1 MNSFY
6 GGKQGRTYHIVE
18 RYDAVYF
25 NPNDTTGFIEFNP
38 NITENSETRIK
49 NGPVSR
55 GTKLFYGQTR
65 YFVLQDI
72 SNISISTFSDSSLV
86 YEMKGMVNE
95 FQKGGAYTGVNY
107 GQYVLIDTVKCFGK
121 SNKQNGLLFR
131 RGFNYSQAASTKP
144 LPDDVKN
151 NVKIYYDTSTNQAG
165 QTEEIFNSDKYQAAW
180 ANWVENV
187 GGGAIYVGQIVGPE
201 GRATQL
207 EIVEWDQLLGELND
221 PNNPNYGAKSYQ
233 TVETP
238 GWYKEEDE
246 NVFNDTIE
254 AGYVNLLD
262 PYGDLVGAHISFDIP
277 YTILN
282 ITAKDISPYGETNI
296 EHIDAAYEENSPWD
310 VQQIINEET
319 DQHTG
324 TYSNLIHKHSYSGLG
339 IIYAKDENGQIIY
352 ETDEQGNLVYKKD
365 KQGNIIYETDEQ
377 GNQVPVKI
385 PVIIKPDHPF
395 YYDYQI
401 AVPRGKQGSGIT
413 EIKVQQ
419 GKDIYFK
426 TEDDTVVLNKQ
437 YYTAVLD
444 EHKNVTGYN
453 QVNQPNDN
461 DIQTYYE
468 KQPGKAEDKYFTYTE
483 IDYRDYAEGTK
494 TEHLGRWP
502 YRVIEEI
509 TTTPLNRQTFVEDI
523 VDENTVIDVHVG
535 QLLQI
540 QTESDNE
547 NIIAVCIKDGKH
559 SSVNTINAISVPMT
573 DGSNIV
579 NNILVTKIDGKDVP
593 ISAQPTVAGQIFTDP
608 WQPDSLDSS
617 DQPAKWQVIEVPSY
631 EEPQGQ
637 EKSPKDGPPQFL
649 NLYMTQG
656 QDYENNEHFKL
667 NNLDYIFLA
676 DDGTVYYRDTFDNSI
691 LHPAG
696 VVNGIRTVRKENG
709 ILYIEMNNGEIYS
722 FTTKSI
728 DHITYDENNDGKLII
743 YYDTLT
749 EDQDHILVTETVS
762 FDIKQIKETNYD
774 SSTGILTI
782 VYRTKNSNNE
792 YETEEIYLKTIQNI
806 GFGNIDT
813 DPETGKKI
821 LVTEID
827 YTKPQYFAA
836 TYIQEGEVQQPTI
849 ISKKANTLLSIVR
862 QGDVLYALY
871 SDPDFRNTIN
881 TNDSDIGKL
890 IEWTDPVTNINYTGS
905 NTLAWKNIGPIGGQY
920 HVSGE
925 YTYSDLL
932 GLSEQADF
940 TIDLSKG
947 FTDELEDR
955 AGWLVT
961 VTDTEQ
967 TKHLYAYDYNHNENE
982 YKYKLPSTAQENNTN
997 WYQVMSL
1004 QASMID
1010 PNYTVRLSSQ
1020 SNKRTVID
1028 TNGNS
1033 ITITDVNYHED
1044 NLNSNGLW
1052 FVVSYGHDLN

>member
-25 NPNDTTGFIEFNP
+25 NSNDTTGFIEFNP
-38 NITENSETRIK
+38 NITENSETKIK

-72 SNISISTFSDSSLV
+72 SNISISTFSDSSFV

-131 RGFNYSQAASTKP
+131 RGFNYSQIASTKP
-144 LPDDVKN
+144 LPDDVKDGA
-151 NVKIYYDTSTNQAG
+151 KIYYDTSTNQAG
-165 QTEEIFNSDKYQAAW
+165 QTEEIFNNDKYQAAW

-207 EIVEWDQLLGELND
+207 EIVKWDQLLGELND

-238 GWYKEEDE
+238 GWYKEENE

-277 YTILN
+277 YTVFN
-282 ITAKDISPYGETNI
+282 ITAKDISPYGETLKHKDI
-296 EHIDAAYEENSPWD
+296 AYGVEEQWTITED
-310 VQQIINEET
+310 E
-319 DQHTG
+319 DQNGNHLG
-324 TYSNLIHKHSYSGLG
+324 TYKNSAEDLIHKHSYSGLG
-339 IIYAKDENGQIIY
+339 QIRDENN
-352 ETDEQGNLVYKKD
+352 NL
-365 KQGNIIYETDEQ
+365 
-377 GNQVPVKI
+377 
-385 PVIIKPDHPF
+385 IKPDHPF

-401 AVPRGKQGSGIT
+401 AIPKGKQGSGIT

-444 EHKNVTGYN
+444 EHKNVTDYN
-453 QVNQPNDN
+453 LVNQPNDS

-468 KQPGKAEDKYFTYTE
+468 KQPGKAEDKYFTYTG

-502 YRVIEEI
+502 YRVIENI
-509 TTTPLNRQTFVEDI
+509 TTTPLDRQTFVEDI
-523 VDENTVIDVHVG
+523 DDENTVIDVHVG
-535 QLLQI
+535 ELLQI

-559 SSVNTINAISVPMT
+559 SSVNTINAISIPMT
-573 DGSNIV
+573 DGPNIV

-593 ISAQPTVAGQIFTDP
+593 ISAQPTVAGQVFTDP
-608 WQPDSLDSS
+608 WQPDSPDSS

-637 EKSPKDGPPQFL
+637 KKSPKDGPPQFL

-656 QDYENNEHFKL
+656 QDYEDNEHFKL

-709 ILYIEMNNGEIYS
+709 ILYIEKNNGEIYS

-749 EDQDHILVTETVS
+749 EDQNHMLVTETVS

-806 GFGNIDT
+806 GFGNINI

-821 LVTEID
+821 LNIEID

-871 SDPDFRNTIN
+871 SDPQFRSTIN
-881 TNDSDIGKL
+881 TNNSDEGKL
-890 IEWTDPVTNINYTGS
+890 IEWTDPTTNINYTGS

-920 HVSGE
+920 HISGE

-947 FTDELEDR
+947 FIGELEDR

-1020 SNKRTVID
+1020 SNKRTAID
-1028 TNGNS
+1028 INGNS
-1033 ITITDVNYHED
+1033 TTITDVNYHDD

>member
-38 NITENSETRIK
+38 NITENSETKIK

-72 SNISISTFSDSSLV
+72 SNISISTFLDSSLV

-131 RGFNYSQAASTKP
+131 RGFNYSQVASTKP
-144 LPDDVKN
+144 LPDDVKDGT
-151 NVKIYYDTSTNQAG
+151 KIYYDTSTNQAG

-238 GWYKEEDE
+238 GWYKEENE

-277 YTILN
+277 YTVFN
-282 ITAKDISPYGETNI
+282 ITAKDISPYGETLKHKDI
-296 EHIDAAYEENSPWD
+296 AYGVEEQWTITED
-310 VQQIINEET
+310 E
-319 DQHTG
+319 DQNGNHLG
-324 TYSNLIHKHSYSGLG
+324 TYKNSVEDLIHKHSYSGLG
-339 IIYAKDENGQIIY
+339 QIRDENN
-352 ETDEQGNLVYKKD
+352 NL
-365 KQGNIIYETDEQ
+365 
-377 GNQVPVKI
+377 
-385 PVIIKPDHPF
+385 IKPDHPF

-401 AVPRGKQGSGIT
+401 AIPKGKQGPGIT

-426 TEDDTVVLNKQ
+426 TEDNTVVLNKQ

-444 EHKNVTGYN
+444 EHKNVTDYN
-453 QVNQPNDN
+453 LVNQPNDS

-468 KQPGKAEDKYFTYTE
+468 KQPGKAEDKYFTYTG

-502 YRVIEEI
+502 YRVIENI
-509 TTTPLNRQTFVEDI
+509 TTTPLDRQTFVEDI
-523 VDENTVIDVHVG
+523 ADENTIIDVHVG
-535 QLLQI
+535 ELLQI

-559 SSVNTINAISVPMT
+559 SSVNTINAISVPMA
-573 DGSNIV
+573 DGPNIV
-579 NNILVTKIDGKDVP
+579 NNILVTKIDGKDIP
-593 ISAQPTVAGQIFTDP
+593 ISAQPTVAGQVFIDP
-608 WQPDSLDSS
+608 WQPDSPDSS
-617 DQPAKWQVIEVPSY
+617 NQPAKWQVIEVPSY
-631 EEPQGQ
+631 EESQGQ

-656 QDYENNEHFKL
+656 QNYEHFKL

-728 DHITYDENNDGKLII
+728 DYITYDENNDGKLII
-743 YYDTLT
+743 YYDTWG
-749 EDQDHILVTETVS
+749 EDQQGLPKQDTIDFE
-762 FDIKQIKETNYD
+762 IKQIKETEYIQEDGSLVITYTTHAKD
-774 SSTGILTI
+774 SETGEET
-782 VYRTKNSNNE
+782 TE
-792 YETEEIYLKTIQNI
+792 YQKDIFKLKTIQSIAFN
-806 GFGNIDT
+806 T
-813 DPETGKKI
+813 Y
-821 LVTEID
+821 D
-827 YTKPQYFAA
+827 YTQRQKIVA
-836 TYIQEGEVQQPTI
+836 TYKENGQEKTYDV
-849 ISKKANTLLSIVR
+849 SKQLNRVLDIRRKGT
-862 QGDVLYALY
+862 VLYALY
-871 SDPDFRNTIN
+871 SDPQFREEVVKNELNSQIMP
-881 TNDSDIGKL
+881 
-890 IEWTDPVTNINYTGS
+890 WTDPITNISYDS
-905 NTLAWKNIGPIGGQY
+905 LYWRALGPLEGDYRVYGEVTY
-920 HVSGE
+920 DDLFGAEGCRVDLTEGFKDNMTVNNVPNVDFSG
-925 YTYSDLL
+925 Y
-932 GLSEQADF
+932 
-940 TIDLSKG
+940 
-947 FTDELEDR
+947 
-955 AGWLVT
+955 AGYLVT
-961 VTDTEQ
+961 VTDDSQ
-967 TKHLYAYDYNHNENE
+967 TKHLYAYDYNSSINHVING
-982 YKYKLPSTAQENNTN
+982 QNTH
-997 WYQVMSL
+997 WYEIMSL
-1004 QASMID
+1004 QAKLTKPD
-1010 PNYTVRLSSQ
+1010 YTVRLSSQ
-1020 SNKRTVID
+1020 SRTRTIED
-1028 TNGNS
+1028 N
-1033 ITITDVNYHED
+1033 TITDIYYNDD
-1044 NLNSNGLW
+1044 NLNNNGLW